1 MRKFLRIASVSLVSF
16 TPAALAQST
25 PSEFAELSFQ
35 ALLDIDINE
44 SDSEQSS
51 PNKWSFAV
59 QLKAAEFDGYKVNDS
74 DVSLDDVLFSFG
86 QETRTSSN
94 FPVVPTII
102 KQHAKIVQLGYQV
115 NERLKLGIQ
124 VPFIHQQTDHI
135 SVVPGYEHF
144 VISSS
149 GLGDIALSASYALED
164 NSEFSW
170 WVTAGL
176 SLPTGSIDEQGD
188 TPRDAGDQQL
198 PYTMQLGSGTYDFPI
213 EVSYQNKGEHAFTVT
228 LSAMLRTGTNDRN
241 YRLGNN
247 YKLSGKYNFPL
258 SQSTALFTG
267 AAFGYSESIHGQ
279 DDEITIGG
287 NYSYP
292 ASITNPNLY
301 GGKRV
306 SIIGGISFIPIH
318 WLKVV
323 ADISKPVYQNLN
335 GPQPQELWRAGL
347 QFSMLY

>member
-1 MRKFLRIASVSLVSF
+1 MRTFLRIASFGLVSF
-16 TPAALAQST
+16 TSNALAQST

-44 SDSEQSS
+44 NDTQQFSA
-51 PNKWSFAV
+51 NKWSFSV
-59 QLKAAEFDGYKVNDS
+59 QLKAAEFDGYKIDDS
-74 DVSLDDVLFSFG
+74 DISLDDVLFSPG
-86 QETRTSSN
+86 EEPRTTNN

-102 KQHAKIVQLGYQV
+102 DQYAKIVQLGYQV
-115 NERLKLGIQ
+115 NEGLKLGIQ
-124 VPFIHQQTDHI
+124 VPFIHQETDHI

-149 GLGDIALSASYALED
+149 GMGDIALSASYALED
-164 NSEFSW
+164 NSDFSW
-170 WVTAGL
+170 WVTAGI

-188 TPRDAGDQQL
+188 TPRDAGNQQL
-198 PYTMQLGSGTYDFPI
+198 PYTMQLGSGTYDFPV
-213 EVSYQNKGEHAFTVT
+213 EVSYQNKGEHAFTIT

-267 AAFGYSESIHGQ
+267 VAFGYSESIHGQ

-287 NYSYP
+287 NNPYP
-292 ASITNPNLY
+292 ASITNPDLY
-301 GGKRV
+301 GGEKV
-306 SIIGGISFIPIH
+306 SVFGGISFVPID

-323 ADISKPVYQNLN
+323 ADVSKPVYQNLN

-347 QFSMLY
+347 QLSVLY